1 MACYNNEK
9 MNALIDECMKKETP
23 RDICRFW
30 YFKEESIRVFD
41 KDEMKEQFI
50 RYKNLGII
58 KIEDFNN
65 MMIKRNGR
73 KFYVLV
79 VQNQNME
86 KNPNCPMSMLGYG
99 LMVSGYPYWFNTK
112 KDRDNA
118 VKIFK
123 E

>member
-30 YFKEESIRVFD
+30 HFKDDSIRVFD